1 MNFIDLDSRES
12 KFEKERA
19 QRAEAARK
27 KQIAEDKRRKEH
39 ETRQRELE
47 GNLVESKINCRLIVI
62 LEYFCLCF
70 GSISSR
76 KCFETSD
83 SGRKGS

>member
-27 KQIAEDKRRKEH
+27 KQIAEEKRRKEH
-39 ETRQRELE
+39 EARQRELE
-47 GNLVESKINCRLIVI
+47 GILIYVHTSCNCFL
-62 LEYFCLCF
+62 LC
-70 GSISSR
+70 
-76 KCFETSD
+76 D
-83 SGRKGS
+83 